1 MANSSTSN
9 AAPSHIDG
17 LDLLREAIV
26 LQAVNDLR
34 GVLAGRKMPHPCS
47 ADELHRFFHG
57 EWAQLL
63 LGTIDGAALYGRIV
77 KEAEEMKAA
86 ALREYE
92 AEKAKL
98 QAKNLTPAQYEA
110 AIRKLAKRLKI

>member
-1 MANSSTSN
+1 MANSPTNN
-9 AAPSHIDG
+9 AAPSHIEG
-17 LDLLREAIV
+17 LDLLRETIV
-26 LQAVNDLR
+26 LQAVSDLR
-34 GVLAGRKMPHPCS
+34 GVLDGRKMPHPCS
-47 ADELHRFFHG
+47 ATKLRNFFCG
-57 EWAQLL
+57 EWAALL
-63 LGTIDGAALYGRIV
+63 LGKIDGAKLYSRLV

>member
-1 MANSSTSN
+1 MTETTIPQHMDA
-9 AAPSHIDG
+9 
-17 LDLLREAIV
+17 LDELREAIV

-34 GVLAGRKMPHPCS
+34 GVLAGRKMPFPCS

-63 LGTIDGAALYGRIV
+63 LGTIDGAALYEMLV
-77 KEAEEMKAA
+77 DEAEEMKAA

-92 AEKAKL
+92 AEKTKL
-98 QAKNLTPAQYEA
+98 QAKNLSPAQYEA

>member
-1 MANSSTSN
+1 MANRPTSN
-9 AAPSHIDG
+9 VAPSHIEE

-26 LQAVNDLR
+26 LQAVSDLR
-34 GVLAGRKMPHPCS
+34 GVLAGKKMPFPCS
-47 ADELHRFFHG
+47 ADELYRFFHG
-57 EWAQLL
+57 EWAALL
-63 LGTIDGAALYGRIV
+63 LGTIDGAKLYSKLV

-110 AIRKLAKRLKI
+110 AIQKLAKRLKI

>member
-1 MANSSTSN
+1 MANSSTN
-9 AAPSHIDG
+9 NVAPSHIDG

-26 LQAVNDLR
+26 LQAVSDLR
-34 GVLAGRKMPHPCS
+34 GVLAGGKIPHPYS
-47 ADELHRFFHG
+47 ETELYDFFCG
-57 EWAQLL
+57 EWAALL

-110 AIRKLAKRLKI
+110 AIRKLVKRLKI

>member
-1 MANSSTSN
+1 
-9 AAPSHIDG
+9 
-17 LDLLREAIV
+17 
-26 LQAVNDLR
+26 
-34 GVLAGRKMPHPCS
+34 
-47 ADELHRFFHG
+47 
-57 EWAQLL
+57 
-63 LGTIDGAALYGRIV
+63 
-77 KEAEEMKAA
+77 MKAA

>member
-1 MANSSTSN
+1 MANIPTNN
-9 AAPSHIDG
+9 AAPSHIEG

-26 LQAVNDLR
+26 LQAVSDLR
-34 GVLAGRKMPHPCS
+34 GVLAGRKMPYPYS
-47 ADELHRFFHG
+47 ATELRNFFCG
-57 EWAQLL
+57 EWAALL

>member
-1 MANSSTSN
+1 MADAIPANHT
-9 AAPSHIDG
+9 DG
-17 LDLLREAIV
+17 YDLLREAIV
-26 LQAVNDLR
+26 IQAASDLR
-34 GVLAGRKMPHPCS
+34 GVLAGRKMPHSCS
-47 ADELHRFFHG
+47 LDKLHNFFCG
-57 EWAQLL
+57 EWGGMLL
-63 LGTIDGAALYGRIV
+63 DGIDGEALYDRIV

-110 AIRKLAKRLKI
+110 AIRKLAKKLKI

>member
-1 MANSSTSN
+1 MVEATI
-9 AAPSHIDG
+9 PQHIDG
-17 LDLLREAIV
+17 LDLLREEII
-26 LQAVNDLR
+26 LFAVNDLR
-34 GVLAGRKMPHPCS
+34 GVLAGRKMPFPCS